1 MILDAILLGITT
13 LIVRTDNLMLKN
25 NKEVLNDYFN
35 LKAIKERIED
45 YTLLKDRNIEQIK
58 LWDEYLTY
66 AVAFGISSKIVNQ
79 MKKMYPE
86 DIVIQDLHN
95 NGFEAIYSIS
105 KAYLEVFWEMEFKP
119 DKPETNKNDDWFNI
133 DSF

>member
-1 MILDAILLGITT
+1 
-13 LIVRTDNLMLKN
+13 MLKN